1 MQGLLCWLWADKSVR
16 AGKREAVTAK
26 SLEGYMDG
34 MEGRENGKISVR
46 VGGQG
51 KIVKAAETGACTFR
65 AQIVGQ
71 G

>member
-1 MQGLLCWLWADKSVR
+1 
-16 AGKREAVTAK
+16 
-26 SLEGYMDG
+26 MDG

-65 AQIVGQ
+65 ADSGAGVAFGSGSADGCEFHSEGDPLQQ
-71 G
+71 MRS